1 MFACLCKFLNKTNGQ
16 MDVQKS
22 TVSYIEKQTKYHIVY
37 SMFFFHKQEFIFCVL
52 GAGAIEIPLKLMFLK
67 EKKNYSKHKH
77 CSIIYHS
84 LKTLEFIISSEDTC
98 SSYS

>member
-1 MFACLCKFLNKTNGQ
+1 
-16 MDVQKS
+16 
-22 TVSYIEKQTKYHIVY
+22 
-37 SMFFFHKQEFIFCVL
+37 VL

-77 CSIIYHS
+77 CSIIYRS